1 MENQVLANPKKYY
14 LNEFE
19 YYDGECFI
27 TFNIIDID
35 TARNLITVAVTN
47 RGKISVCTF
56 DLLSDGERFFFE
68 YGPMFEEINVDDFEE
83 VE

>member
-1 MENQVLANPKKYY
+1 MKTQVLANPKKYY

-19 YYDGECFI
+19 YFDGECFI
-27 TFNIIDID
+27 TFNIVDID
-35 TARNLITVAVTN
+35 TERNTITVAITN

-56 DLLSDGERFFFE
+56 DLMSDDERFFFE